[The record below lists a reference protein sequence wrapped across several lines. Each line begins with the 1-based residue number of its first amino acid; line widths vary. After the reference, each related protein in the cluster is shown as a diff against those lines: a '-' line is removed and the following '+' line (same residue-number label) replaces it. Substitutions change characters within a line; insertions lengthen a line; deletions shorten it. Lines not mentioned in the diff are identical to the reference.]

1 MILYEHKGIR
11 VRASDQNLSYLEL
24 LASVK
29 VTMMFPYEQDR
40 VHILEEVFCKQDRP

>member
-11 VRASDQNLSYLEL
+11 VRTSDQNLSYLEL

-29 VTMMFPYEQDR
+29 VMMMFPYEQDR